1 MDGVEM
7 TKPKA
12 YAPDDALQLQ
22 QWEDFDSCSR
32 EEKLEMLQKWVNM
45 DVPAIAM
52 ATAKGI
58 VVNRPVLLSFWG
70 FGLLIAAFAGGL
82 PVDTVAEEA
91 YSTMLQQAEVI
102 DSRELGQQAMAE
114 LQKAEAAYFSQKG
127 LFSCD
132 DECQKAYDKAEE
144 AKKWVRRPCSDV
156 LFRTLQQPQPAKAKI
171 AKAKKCLAVVAQIA
185 KYGQARMTSNQ
196 WRFLV
201 AWTCNNVGVPPR
213 RTVQVEESVKF
224 AGETLTVTR
233 QLVPGTAE
241 ERQFLLSQ
249 KRCQSAKLGGKFA
262 ALDNLLGAG
271 KDKVLNT
278 VEKSDLDWQR
288 HQQEAGL
295 QDLSRDPQAPFLR
308 RANLRASEAIRDA
321 ARAAARKV
329 QMAQA
334 EVARVQKHRDRVLS
348 EGRQE
353 VGIWSS
359 FGVQDVRRSFWNAWQ
374 SGKDFAAQCTFY
386 NVLFAVG
393 GRDESLYIM
402 IFRLIMQYVVN
413 LTLGLIGAFCY
424 FLYNMYLLIVSYGSS
439 VLSGVAFFL
448 LATVAGLSMLTTYLG
463 GMYAVVAGG
472 GAMIIQ
478 QAARHAALEMSKQDA
493 LQQIDD
499 KPVKKQVVQRRCPV

>member
-12 YAPDDALQLQ
+12 YVPDDALQLQ

-132 DECQKAYDKAEE
+132 DECQKAYD
-144 AKKWVRRPCSDV
+144 
-156 LFRTLQQPQPAKAKI
+156 
-171 AKAKKCLAVVAQIA
+171 
-185 KYGQARMTSNQ
+185 
-196 WRFLV
+196 
-201 AWTCNNVGVPPR
+201 
-213 RTVQVEESVKF
+213 
-224 AGETLTVTR
+224 
-233 QLVPGTAE
+233 
-241 ERQFLLSQ
+241 
-249 KRCQSAKLGGKFA
+249 
-262 ALDNLLGAG
+262 
-271 KDKVLNT
+271 
-278 VEKSDLDWQR
+278 
-288 HQQEAGL
+288 
-295 QDLSRDPQAPFLR
+295 
-308 RANLRASEAIRDA
+308 
-321 ARAAARKV
+321 KV